1 MQRIGIYGGTFN
13 PPHLGHVRGAQYAL
27 EALDL
32 RKLLVIPCCISPHKK
47 LPENSPTPIQRLEM
61 LKLCFHN
68 EGKIEVSDLELKRGS
83 TSYTY
88 ETVAQVKEQYPDA
101 EIILFMG
108 TDMFLSFLSWRN
120 PQEILNNASLAVFY
134 RGERNEKSA
143 VAEQK
148 AALEER
154 GAKVYLVDNP
164 ITTISST
171 DLRRMLIFGCADKFL
186 PPKVWDYIR
195 ENKLYEAENN
205 LKSLSIEDLQRAVV
219 SLLKPSRVNHVL
231 GCQDTAVRLAKR
243 WGANETDAA
252 RAALLHDVTKALDGP
267 LQLTLCE
274 AYGIVLDSFSVEN
287 PKTIHALTGSLVAER
302 VFGENQAVV
311 SAIRSHTTGKTDMG
325 LLQKIIYMADYIEPN
340 RDFPGVEDL
349 RRLADTDLDRAMK
362 RGLEMTLDMLRQQG
376 KEISR
381 ASIDALAWL
390 ERMIVC

>member
-13 PPHLGHVRGAQYAL
+13 PPHLGHTCGAQYAL

-32 RKLLVIPCCISPHKK
+32 CKLLVIPCCISPHKK
-47 LPENSPTPIQRLEM
+47 LPKNSPTPIQRLEM
-61 LKLCFHN
+61 LKLCFQN

-83 TSYTY
+83 ASYTY
-88 ETVAQVKEQYPDA
+88 ETVAQVKEQYPEA

-120 PQEILNNASLAVFY
+120 PQEILKNASLAVFY
-134 RGERNEKSA
+134 RGERNEISA

-148 AALEER
+148 AALEEM
-154 GAKVYLVDNP
+154 GARVYLADNP

-186 PPKVWDYIR
+186 PPKVQEYIR
-195 ENKLYEAENN
+195 NNNLYEAQNN
-205 LKSLSIEDLQRAVV
+205 LKNLPIDDLQLTVV
-219 SLLKPSRVNHVL
+219 SLLQPSRVNHVL
-231 GCQDTAVRLAKR
+231 GCRDAAVRLAKH

-274 AYGIVLDSFSVEN
+274 AYGIVLDSFSTDN
-287 PKTIHALTGSLVAER
+287 LKTIHALTGSLVADR
-302 VFGENQAVV
+302 IFGENPAVV
-311 SAIRSHTTGKTDMG
+311 SAIRSHTTGKANMD
-325 LLQKIIYMADYIEPN
+325 LLQKIIYVADYIEPN
-340 RDFPGVEDL
+340 RDFPGVQDL
-349 RRLADTDLDRAMK
+349 RRLADTDLDRAVK
-362 RGLEMTLDMLRQQG
+362 HGLEMTLDMLRWQG